1 MDLESTVAQH
11 YARESLEHAILAA
24 LAAMGKD
31 VEHLAPEDLAPVD
44 EFHIGGRAATR
55 DLADAMRLAPG
66 MALLDIG
73 CGLGG
78 AARFFAGE
86 RGCRVTGLDLTED
99 YVRCAAALAQRVGLG
114 GETEFRQGSAL
125 DLPFAEASFDA
136 ATLLHVGMN
145 IADKARLFAEARR
158 VLRPGG
164 VFGLYDVM
172 REGEGDLAFPV
183 PWAAGAATS
192 FVEGADTYRRLL
204 EAAGF
209 AVEAVRSRR
218 AFAIAFFQRMR
229 AAAAAAGG
237 PSPLGLHLLMGETAP
252 LKARAMLGNLEAGL
266 IAPTEIIA
274 RAV

>member
-1 MDLESTVAQH
+1 MDLESTVARH
-11 YARESLEHAILAA
+11 YGHAALEHAILAA

-31 VEHLAPEDLAPVD
+31 VAHLAPEDLAPVD

-78 AARFFAGE
+78 AARLFAAE

-99 YVRCAAALAQRVGLG
+99 YVRCAAALARRVGLA
-114 GETEFRQGSAL
+114 ERTAFRQGSAL
-125 DLPFAEASFDA
+125 ALPFADAGFDA

-164 VFGLYDVM
+164 VFGIYDVM
-172 REGEGDLAFPV
+172 REGEGDLAFPL
-183 PWAAGAATS
+183 PWAAGPETS
-192 FVEGADTYRRLL
+192 FVESAAAYRRGL

-209 AVEAVRSRR
+209 AVAAVRSRR
-218 AFAIAFFQRMR
+218 AFAIELFRR
-229 AAAAAAGG
+229 PRAAAAAGG
-237 PSPLGLHLLMGETAP
+237 PPPLGLHLLMGETAP

>member
-1 MDLESTVAQH
+1 MDLESTVARH
-11 YARESLEHAILAA
+11 YGHAALEHAILAA

-31 VEHLAPEDLAPVD
+31 PDHLTPEDLAPVD

-66 MALLDIG
+66 LALLDIG

-78 AARFFAGE
+78 AARLFAGE
-86 RGCRVTGLDLTED
+86 FGCRVTGLDLTAD
-99 YVRCAAALAQRVGLG
+99 YVRCAAALARRVGLG
-114 GETEFRQGSAL
+114 GQAEFRQGSAL
-125 DLPFAEASFDA
+125 ALPFAEAGFDA

-164 VFGLYDVM
+164 VFGIYDVM
-172 REGEGDLAFPV
+172 REGEGDLAFPL

-192 FVEGADTYRRLL
+192 FVEDADTYRRLL
-204 EAAGF
+204 AAAGF

-218 AFAIAFFQRMR
+218 AFAIEFFRRMR
-229 AAAAAAGG
+229 VAAAAAGG
-237 PSPLGLHLLMGETAP
+237 PPPLGLHILMGETAP
-252 LKARAMLGNLEAGL
+252 LKARNMLGNLEAGL